1 MAYDWNGA
9 LTRRRNRMRFIAL
22 SLLALAALAA
32 PVLAWA

>member
-9 LTRRRNRMRFIAL
+9 LTRRRNRMRLIAL
-22 SLLALAALAA
+22 SVLGLAVLAA